1 MARQQ
6 KVFAISGI
14 KNSGKTTLICSLLEI
29 FKEKGIKAAVIK
41 HDGHEFSADVPGT
54 DTYRQLASGAYATA
68 VFSAGKFMVVK
79 QQAHTSE
86 TELMQLFPEA
96 DLILL
101 EGFKYSTYP
110 KIEIVR
116 KGNSEQC
123 VCDEAYLMAVA
134 TNLDAE
140 KRNALSI
147 PEHLPVFDLDS
158 AEEIADFI
166 LSHQ

>member
-1 MARQQ
+1 MERQQ

-14 KNSGKTTLICSLLEI
+14 KNSGKTTLICNLLEI

-54 DTYRQLASGAYATA
+54 DTYRQLQTGAYATA

-79 QQAHTSE
+79 QQPHTSE
-86 TELMQLFPEA
+86 TELMQFFPEA

-101 EGFKYSTYP
+101 EGFKHSTYP

-116 KGNSEQC
+116 RGNSEKC
-123 VCDEAYLMAVA
+123 VCDETYLMAVA
-134 TNLDAE
+134 TNLEPE
-140 KRNALSI
+140 KRNALSL
-147 PEHLPVFDLDS
+147 PEHIPVFDLDS

-166 LSHQ
+166 LSRR

>member
-1 MARQQ
+1 MERQQ

-14 KNSGKTTLICSLLEI
+14 KNSGKTTLICNLLDI

-54 DTYRQLASGAYATA
+54 DTYRQLQTGAYATA

-79 QQAHTSE
+79 QQPHTSE
-86 TELMQLFPEA
+86 TELMQFFPEA

-116 KGNSEQC
+116 RGNSEKC
-123 VCDEAYLMAVA
+123 VCDETYLMAVA
-134 TNLDAE
+134 TNLEPE
-140 KRNALSI
+140 KRNALSL
-147 PEHLPVFDLDS
+147 PEHIPVFDLDS

-166 LSHQ
+166 LSRR

>member
-1 MARQQ
+1 MERQQ

-14 KNSGKTTLICSLLEI
+14 KNSGKTTLICNLLDI

-54 DTYRQLASGAYATA
+54 DTYRQLQTGAYATA

-79 QQAHTSE
+79 QQPHTSE
-86 TELMQLFPEA
+86 TELMQFFPEA

-101 EGFKYSTYP
+101 EGFKHSTYP

-116 KGNSEQC
+116 RGNSEKC
-123 VCDEAYLMAVA
+123 VCDETYLMAVA
-134 TNLDAE
+134 TNLEPE
-140 KRNALSI
+140 KRNALSL
-147 PEHLPVFDLDS
+147 PEHIPVFDLDS

-166 LSHQ
+166 LSRR